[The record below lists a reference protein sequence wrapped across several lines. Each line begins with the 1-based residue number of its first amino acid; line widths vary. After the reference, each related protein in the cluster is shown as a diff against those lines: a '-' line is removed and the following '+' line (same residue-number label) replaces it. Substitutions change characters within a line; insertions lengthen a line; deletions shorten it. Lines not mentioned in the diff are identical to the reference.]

1 MSRIAAFVVG
11 AAVLVVAAVVVVNAS
26 GADRI
31 DEAAIV
37 SRPAERVIEP
47 ALAGDVVSVFNVGE
61 LQSSLA
67 TAVASAARETNG
79 SWAPSRGAT
88 VGIVALRRG
97 TQIVQQPP
105 AGFRFPMVVTA
116 MPVYAVRGVMGPS
129 VAGALGP
136 TSVVMGEPTAALRGA
151 RAGDVIDVVADDG
164 TVRSLTVALVAPAE
178 QVGGAEVVMSD
189 AAADRLGVTRATRAV
204 MWGFSSRT
212 ALDLALWR
220 NGITTR
226 RETRAVR
233 SWDPPNPD
241 STLSTVQ
248 TKALLGEFA
257 YRVNADGTVSQD
269 SAWTSAHLPPGREL
283 LNSQIPIRAR
293 CHVAVVADLRAA
305 LAEVAA
311 AGLGRFIDV
320 ANANT
325 YGGCHNA
332 RFNRTS
338 AEFGF
343 LSRHSWAMALD
354 INTVTDC
361 QGCVP
366 KMNCDVVRIFRR
378 HNFAWGGNFLRPDG
392 MHFEWVGERRDR
404 WSYPSTY
411 CRNAMTPLLES
422 ALVADSRDRI
432 FADETLAVEHDHH
445 HDHHHDHD
453 HDHDH

>member
-1 MSRIAAFVVG
+1 MAAFVVG
-11 AAVLVVAAVVVVNAS
+11 ASVLTAAAVVVSAT

-31 DEAAIV
+31 DEAALV
-37 SRPAERVIEP
+37 SRPAERVLEP
-47 ALAGDVVSVFNVGE
+47 AGAGDVVSVFNVGE
-61 LQSSLA
+61 LQAALA
-67 TAVASAARETNG
+67 SAVASSASDSGGA
-79 SWAPSRGAT
+79 WAPSRSAT
-88 VGIVALRRG
+88 IGLLALRRG

-105 AGFRFPMVVTA
+105 AGFRFPVVVTA
-116 MPVYAVRGVMGPS
+116 MSTFAVRAVMGPS
-129 VAGALGP
+129 VAQALSP
-136 TSVVMGEPTAALRGA
+136 TSVVMGEPTAELRGA
-151 RAGDVIDVVADDG
+151 RAGDLIDVVAGDG

-189 AAADRLGVTRATRAV
+189 AAADRLGITRATRAV

-212 ALDLALWR
+212 ALDLALTR
-220 NGITTR
+220 HGITTR
-226 RETRAVR
+226 RETRTVR

-257 YRVNADGTVSQD
+257 YRVNADGSVSQD
-269 SAWTSAHLPPGREL
+269 SAWTSAKLPPGAQL

-293 CHVAVVADLRAA
+293 CHVDVVADLRAA
-305 LAEVAA
+305 LADVAA
-311 AGLGRFIDV
+311 AGLGRYIDV

-332 RFNRTS
+332 RFNRIS

-411 CRNAMTPLLES
+411 CRNPATSLTES
-422 ALVADSRDRI
+422 ALLADSRDRI
-432 FADETLAVEHDHH
+432 FADETLAVEHDHA
-445 HDHHHDHD
+445 HDHD
-453 HDHDH
+453 ST

>member
-1 MSRIAAFVVG
+1 MLSRMAAFVIG
-11 AAVLVVAAVVVVNAS
+11 ASVLTVAAVVVTAS

-31 DEAAIV
+31 DEAALV
-37 SRPAERVIEP
+37 ALPAERVIEP
-47 ALAGDVVSVFNVGE
+47 ALDGDVVSVFNVGE
-61 LQSSLA
+61 LQASLA
-67 TAVASAARETNG
+67 SAVASAARDSG
-79 SWAPSRGAT
+79 GAWAPSRSAT
-88 VGIVALRRG
+88 IGLLALRRG
-97 TQIVQQPP
+97 PQIVQLAP

-116 MPVYAVRGVMGPS
+116 MPAAAVRGVMGPS
-129 VAGALGP
+129 VAQALSP

-151 RAGDVIDVVADDG
+151 RAGDLIDVVADDG

-189 AAADRLGVTRATRAV
+189 AAADGLGITRATRAV
-204 MWGFSSRT
+204 MWGFSSRS
-212 ALDLALWR
+212 ALDLALAR
-220 NGITTR
+220 HGITTR
-226 RETRAVR
+226 RETRTVR

-257 YRVNADGTVSQD
+257 YRVNADGSVSQE
-269 SAWTSAHLPPGREL
+269 SAWTSANLPPDREL

-293 CHVAVVADLRAA
+293 CHVKVVADLRAA

-332 RFNRTS
+332 RFNRIS

-411 CRNAMTPLLES
+411 CRNPTTPLLES
-422 ALVADSRDRI
+422 TLVADSRDRM
-432 FADETLAVEHDHH
+432 FADETLTVEHDDA
-445 HDHHHDHD
+445 HDHGST
-453 HDHDH
+453 